1 MSGRTRRL
9 TAPFGSIP
17 RFWPPSE
24 VAYRQSTRH
33 AQTLNVFEATGREFL
48 MSHPSRKR
56 RDRSPDAF
64 NGERKSH
71 RDPPQAL
78 SPRCC
83 RHHRPHL
90 RDRRCCTGRY
100 WLGCARS
107 KYANDVYDRGRQRAV
122 YLRQLR
128 QGAHCRSTRP
138 VGAGHRREGARVGP
152 RRRQWHHRLDLPAIP
167 HREEHPPGALWFRF
181 PSRHHDRHCSG

>member
-1 MSGRTRRL
+1 MTR
-9 TAPFGSIP
+9 FQ
-17 RFWPPSE
+17 PSST
-24 VAYRQSTRH
+24 VAYHRLTRH
-33 AQTLNVFEATGREFL
+33 AQTLNVLGATGGEFL

-90 RDRRCCTGRY
+90 RYQRCCAGRH
-100 WLGCARS
+100 WLGRTRS
-107 KYANDVYDRGRQRAV
+107 KYADDVHDRGRQRAV
-122 YLRQLR
+122 CLLQLR
-128 QGAHCRSTRP
+128 QGAHCRGTRP
-138 VGAGHRREGARVGP
+138 VGEGHRREGARVGP
-152 RRRQWHHRLDLPAIP
+152 RCREWHQRLDLPALP
-167 HREEHPPGALWFRF
+167 HRGERPPGALRLRSS
-181 PSRHHDRHCSG
+181 SRHHDRRCPG